1 MPYYGRF
8 KTYFWRKGMD
18 YNLNKEREKRLEKT
32 GKWFEAQSSGSN
44 KDIYLTYLIPLLL
57 IVSLC
62 ATIFVAIK

>member
-1 MPYYGRF
+1 MLQYGRF
-8 KTYFWRKGMD
+8 KAYFWRKGMD

-32 GKWFEAQSSGSN
+32 GKWFESQSSGGN

>member
-1 MPYYGRF
+1 ME
-8 KTYFWRKGMD
+8 

-32 GKWFEAQSSGSN
+32 GKWFEANSSGRN
-44 KDIYLTYLIPLLL
+44 KDIYLSYFIPLLL

>member
-1 MPYYGRF
+1 
-8 KTYFWRKGMD
+8 MD

-32 GKWFEAQSSGSN
+32 GKWFEAQSSGRN

-62 ATIFVAIK
+62 ATIFIAIK

>member
-1 MPYYGRF
+1 
-8 KTYFWRKGMD
+8 MD

-32 GKWFEAQSSGSN
+32 GRWFENSSSGRN

-62 ATIFVAIK
+62 ATVFVAVK

>member
-1 MPYYGRF
+1 ME
-8 KTYFWRKGMD
+8 

-32 GKWFEAQSSGSN
+32 GKWFESQSSGSN